1 MTESLSQ
8 LKYILFFIS
17 LFIGVPLGYTLSLKY
32 PIIERIIFFMMM
44 FFTVRMEDINFVSRE
59 TFRLTSRGFEIGMV
73 DLCTLIIF
81 LIILKRRDYY
91 HLHLPPGSWTFLLY
105 LIFSAVSIFNAAIPL
120 FSWFEIWKMLR
131 MFIFFYVVYNYVN
144 SFDQF
149 NDFLKGVAAVTIYIF
164 VEVMIQKYIEGRLQS
179 FGPFPHQN
187 SLVMYS
193 IILGSLIFSY
203 LLNKKDISNLHFS
216 YWLLFFAMTSVS
228 IISTLSRA
236 GLVLYALAIAVVL
249 GLSFLSGSSA
259 KKVMVSVLLIVV
271 SLSILGKA
279 WNSISERFQTA
290 PMESANVRKD
300 LATAAVNMA
309 NDKLFGVGLNNFGIK
324 INPPYSYGA
333 HIEMHDPEDETEQ
346 NGLVETVYLMVAAES
361 GWHTML
367 IFLIFLF
374 YYFFMNVSNMFKY
387 VGSDYQYFAIGLT
400 GGLLAIYL
408 ESTLEWVLKQTNNFY
423 QIMLMFAMI
432 AVMSKLEKR
441 YRYHKKQ
448 MPRNLSTHQ
457 RIAFTGG
464 NNAG

>member
-1 MTESLSQ
+1 
-8 LKYILFFIS
+8 
-17 LFIGVPLGYTLSLKY
+17 
-32 PIIERIIFFMMM
+32 
-44 FFTVRMEDINFVSRE
+44 
-59 TFRLTSRGFEIGMV
+59 
-73 DLCTLIIF
+73 
-81 LIILKRRDYY
+81 
-91 HLHLPPGSWTFLLY
+91 
-105 LIFSAVSIFNAAIPL
+105 
-120 FSWFEIWKMLR
+120 
-131 MFIFFYVVYNYVN
+131 
-144 SFDQF
+144 
-149 NDFLKGVAAVTIYIF
+149 
-164 VEVMIQKYIEGRLQS
+164 
-179 FGPFPHQN
+179 
-187 SLVMYS
+187 
-193 IILGSLIFSY
+193 
-203 LLNKKDISNLHFS
+203 
-216 YWLLFFAMTSVS
+216 
-228 IISTLSRA
+228 
-236 GLVLYALAIAVVL
+236 
-249 GLSFLSGSSA
+249 
-259 KKVMVSVLLIVV
+259 
-271 SLSILGKA
+271 
-279 WNSISERFQTA
+279 
-290 PMESANVRKD
+290 
-300 LATAAVNMA
+300 MA